1 MTALILTA
9 DDFGLAVEVNMA
21 VALAHRAGRLSCAS
35 LMVTAPAAEDAIA
48 RARAMPDLGVG
59 LHLTLVEGRPA
70 LPASQVPDLVGP
82 DGQFLDDP
90 LAAGLRFFFRPGARR
105 QLRAEIRA
113 QFEAFMATGLPLDHV
128 NTHNHLHL
136 HPTVLG
142 IVLDVARAFGN
153 PPMRLP
159 RETIRAA
166 AMGGM
171 GALAARIAMAP
182 ILRLAAARLAR
193 AGVRHNR
200 SILGLSHS
208 GRMDEAR
215 VLSLLAVAGADP
227 VEIYLHPATGRA
239 RALERTM
246 ANYDHAGELSALLS
260 PVLDDAIAARG
271 FRLARFRDLP

>member
-1 MTALILTA
+1 VTALILTA

-35 LMVTAPAAEDAIA
+35 LMVTAPAAADAIA

-70 LPASQVPDLVGP
+70 LPASQIPDLVGP

-166 AMGGM
+166 AMGGA

-182 ILRLAAARLAR
+182 ILGFAAARLAR

-208 GRMDEAR
+208 GRMDETR
-215 VLSLLAVAGADP
+215 VLSLLAAAGAGP
-227 VEIYLHPATGRA
+227 VELYLHPATGRA
-239 RALERTM
+239 HALERTM
-246 ANYDHAGELSALLS
+246 ADYDHAGELSALLS
-260 PVLDDAIAARG
+260 PVLGDAVAAHG
-271 FRLARFRDLP
+271 FRLARFRDLA

>member
-35 LMVTAPAAEDAIA
+35 LMVTAPAAEDAVA

-70 LPASQVPDLVGP
+70 LPASQIPDLVGP

-105 QLRAEIRA
+105 QLRAEIGA
-113 QFEAFMATGLPLDHV
+113 QFEAFTATGLPLDHV

-166 AMGGM
+166 AMGGA

-182 ILRLAAARLAR
+182 ILGLAAARLAR

-200 SILGLSHS
+200 SILGLSQS

-215 VLSLLAVAGADP
+215 VLSLLAAAGAGP
-227 VEIYLHPATGRA
+227 VELYLHPATGRA
-239 RALERTM
+239 GALDRTM
-246 ANYDHAGELSALLS
+246 ANYDHTGELSALLS
-260 PVLDDAIAARG
+260 PVLGDAIAARG
-271 FRLARFRDLP
+271 FRLARFRDLA